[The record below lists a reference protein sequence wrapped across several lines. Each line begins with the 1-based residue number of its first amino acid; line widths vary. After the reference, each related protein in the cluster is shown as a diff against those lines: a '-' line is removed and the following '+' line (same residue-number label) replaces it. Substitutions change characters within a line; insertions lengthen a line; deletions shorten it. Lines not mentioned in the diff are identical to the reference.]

1 MNWLDVALALIVAG
15 STAAG
20 LSRGFT
26 RTVLGLAA
34 FLFGL
39 LLSSWLY
46 GSVGTMFQDYVS
58 HRTVANFLGFVT
70 VYAAVILAAALAG
83 WLLVKFYK
91 SVGLDWLDRLLGA
104 GVGMARGLLAGCVRV
119 MVLMAFARKPPPPS
133 VVDSRLAP
141 YMVDGARIL
150 SWLAPRELRDGVQ
163 HSYQRALDLWKRQL
177 QERLSL

>member
-1 MNWLDVALALIVAG
+1 MNWLDVTLTLVLAV

-20 LSRGFT
+20 FSRGFT
-26 RTVLGLAA
+26 RTVLGLTA

-39 LLSSWLY
+39 LLACWLY
-46 GSVGTMFQDYVS
+46 GSAGVLFQDYVS
-58 HRTVANFLGFVT
+58 HKSVANFLGFVT
-70 VYAAVILAAALAG
+70 VYAAVCLAAALAG

-104 GVGMARGLLAGCVRV
+104 AVGLARGVLAGCVLV

-163 HSYQRALDLWKRQL
+163 HSYQRALDLWKKQL
-177 QERLSL
+177 QEQLSL